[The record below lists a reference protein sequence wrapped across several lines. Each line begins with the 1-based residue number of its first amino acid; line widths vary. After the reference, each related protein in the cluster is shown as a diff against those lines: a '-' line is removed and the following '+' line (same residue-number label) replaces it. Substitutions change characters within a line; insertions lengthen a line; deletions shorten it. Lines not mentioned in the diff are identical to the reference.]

1 MQIRYD
7 SEADVLTFVLRD
19 LPPFD
24 SVEESGGLII
34 SYSKD
39 REPVSVEILSA
50 SRRGLIDP
58 KQTTLPI
65 ISTKS

>member
-7 SEADVLTFVLRD
+7 SEAGVLTFVFRD

-24 SVEESGGLII
+24 SIEESGGLII
-34 SYSKD
+34 SYAKD

-58 KQTTLPI
+58 SQTAFPI

>member
-7 SEADVLTFVLRD
+7 SEADVLTFVFRD

-24 SVEESGGLII
+24 SVEEAGGLII
-34 SYSKD
+34 SYAKD
-39 REPVSVEILSA
+39 QEPVSVEILSA

-58 KQTTLPI
+58 KQTTVPI